1 MTSAP
6 GTSAPRTP
14 ANRPTPDSVRLAWP
28 AEAAAI
34 AELQRRSWD
43 ALPAELGT
51 ALLRGITLAE
61 MTEAW
66 HLVLTRPQQAT
77 RRLLVAVEHGQ
88 IAGFATTGEAQDPDR
103 DPVRDGEIDQFV
115 IDPPARHLGHGSRL
129 LNACADTLRADGF
142 DRAVWW
148 VLASDDVLRAFLGV
162 GGWAPDGAHRE
173 IGSDEVSVRVKQIR
187 LHTDL
192 TPA

>member
-6 GTSAPRTP
+6 G
-14 ANRPTPDSVRLAWP
+14 PTADSVRLAWP

-43 ALPAELGT
+43 ALPAELGPT
-51 ALLRGITLAE
+51 LLSGITLAE

-66 HLVLTRPQQAT
+66 HQFLNRPQQAT
-77 RRLLVAVEHGQ
+77 RRLLVAVEQGQ
-88 IAGFATTGEAQDPDR
+88 LAGFATTGAAQDPDR
-103 DPVRDGEIDQFV
+103 DPARDGEIDQFV
-115 IDPPARHLGHGSRL
+115 IDPRARHLGHGSRL

-142 DRAVWW
+142 AHAVWW
-148 VLASDDVLRAFLGV
+148 VLATDDVLRAFLSSS
-162 GGWAPDGAHRE
+162 GWAPDGAHRE
-173 IGSDEVSVRVKQIR
+173 IGSEDASVRVKQIR

>member
-1 MTSAP
+1 VTSP
-6 GTSAPRTP
+6 G
-14 ANRPTPDSVRLAWP
+14 PTADSVRLAWP

-43 ALPAELGT
+43 ALPGELGQT
-51 ALLRGITLAE
+51 LLGGITLAE

-66 HLVLTRPQQAT
+66 RHVLTRPQQAT
-77 RRLLVAVEHGQ
+77 RRLLVALEQSQV
-88 IAGFATTGEAQDPDR
+88 AGFATTCAAQDPDR
-103 DPVRDGEIDQFV
+103 DPARDGEIDQFV
-115 IDPPARHLGHGSRL
+115 IDPPARRLGHGSRL

-148 VLASDDVLRAFLGV
+148 VLAGDDVLRAFLTSA
-162 GGWAPDGAHRE
+162 GWAPDGAHRE
-173 IGSDEVSVRVKQIR
+173 IGSEDASVRVRQIR

-192 TPA
+192 TLA